1 MAKVGPRDKKACVLA
16 VDFKNKR
23 LQYVGVFRADKSLS
37 DTQGCMNSSMS
48 KYFIFCYNTR
58 KLLFLSSVCMYLSLI
73 AFTITFLAYIFVERG
88 VKEYLVTYFASWPMS
103 RKKGK
108 LHICHYFDLLTGI
121 CH

>member
-1 MAKVGPRDKKACVLA
+1 MAKVGPRDKKAGVLA

-108 LHICHYFDLLTGI
+108 LPLF
-121 CH
+121 